1 MMKRKLTQ
9 ALMLAAMFVG
19 VGSLG
24 SCKDYDED
32 MFNDIHHVI
41 TDQNATLTEY
51 INAQIGNLQGQIDA
65 LKAAQEQCKNTC
77 ADKFAYLESLIQ
89 QLQQKDAE
97 LQNAINTKADQST
110 VTALQ
115 SEVETLKNNVQTE
128 ATQIASLQTAITTI
142 EGDIT
147 TINNTLEDLK
157 PRVEKNEQDIAT
169 LFNNIT
175 TINTTITTIQGDIN
189 NLKSRVENLEVTVI
203 PGMQTDITTALTNAA
218 NAQAAANQAQQDVDN
233 LTQIVNDYKIEV
245 DGRFNDLKE
254 YIDSLAKVSAKNFET
269 AIALA
274 EEANEALKLELLQEI
289 QNVVTNYQNADAAL
303 QSQIDQLAS
312 DIAAVEAGYKAA
324 DDVLKA
330 DYIQKIADAK
340 QEVLDLLE
348 PRIADLETKYAEL
361 VAKDAEL
368 EGKINDLEA
377 RVAANEAAIENLKKS
392 QASLITSLVIQEVNN
407 PVFGGV
413 TTPFGI
419 NTNILMGYYGKYIGS
434 VAGEFPAQKGSGLY
448 VNDTYSLTAG
458 DMAMLGSIEKYT
470 YSSGETLV
478 NGDEDEG
485 TLSLG
490 KVYVTVNPTNV
501 DFTGTQFDLVNS
513 LDEKCLANLSPL
525 KPSDRHMQFG
535 VQTRAGV
542 DGTAANGL
550 YEAEVTIPTPH
561 ASMLAFHV
569 EGIKTAVKD
578 VLNYAKGL
586 DVNRDGIVANE
597 KLNVGN
603 IAKAIYNN
611 LGGQLD
617 AQAVRASWTDPL
629 LGSRSVYSN
638 YGIAATTLECPFSYS
653 SFKDFNYQTLP
664 GYDRA
669 WSLIDRIAGSINS
682 RVHSAFHSL
691 NTSAIVTD
699 VNSLHINDIQLQS
712 LSPELLAK
720 FVITIDKQFSLAGK
734 TVHFN
739 IDQDVQLPI
748 VATAT
753 ADINGTQITLPSI
766 HVTGTNDADILVPVM
781 DENDNYMMVWN
792 GAGTPPVGYDAVEFV
807 TAAQIG
813 SYQTMGYSQALGTFQ
828 AGAVTI
834 DGVTA
839 SGVVV
844 TIEGQA
850 PITVNINQTVQTHL
864 TLNDLEFTI
873 PDSPDFVFS
882 FTETV
887 DLSDEIEELWGNVS
901 GQITN
906 VNDMLA
912 QLRKIVDDVK
922 HELDVLNGYEDDITG
937 TVNNVAGK
945 LQSLIQKLNDAVVGR
960 INNLNYYLQPVLVK
974 SDKGG
979 ARVLS
984 RAIHAPTAISASTNF
999 FPTNMTA
1006 EVLAPAL
1013 RKHVAVTNVYT
1024 TDLSKNAQ
1032 AGDAACKSALQAV
1045 NKDRM
1050 NKVLPGDVQE
1060 VHATGFQTGYVY
1072 EVALS
1077 CVDYEGMQA
1086 TRKFYV
1092 YVK

>member
-97 LQNAINTKADQST
+97 LQNAISTKADQST

-157 PRVEKNEQDIAT
+157 PRVEKNEQDIAQLISDVT
-169 LFNNIT
+169 TINNTIIEIKGDIT
-175 TINTTITTIQGDIN
+175 TINTTLNNLGLRVDALENTTI
-189 NLKSRVENLEVTVI
+189 
-203 PGMQTDITTALTNAA
+203 PAMQTDITTALANAA
-218 NAQAAANQAQQDVDN
+218 TAQAAANQAQQDVNN

-274 EEANEALKLELLQEI
+274 EEANEKLKLEFLQEI
-289 QNVVTNYQNADAAL
+289 AAL
-303 QSQIDQLAS
+303 KDVDEQLKN
-312 DIAAVEAGYKAA
+312 DIAAVEQGYKDA
-324 DDVLKA
+324 DDVLRSEVA
-330 DYIQKIADAK
+330 QQFSEVNIKIG
-340 QEVLDLLE
+340 DLQ
-348 PRIADLETKYAEL
+348 TKYAEL

-578 VLNYAKGL
+578 VLHYVKGL
-586 DVNRDGIVANE
+586 QVDRHGVTATESLNLSSIAN
-597 KLNVGN
+597 
-603 IAKAIYNN
+603 AIYKN

-629 LGSRSVYSN
+629 VGPRSVYSN

-653 SFKDFNYQTLP
+653 SFKDFNYQTVP
-664 GYDRA
+664 GFETA
-669 WSLIDRIAGSINS
+669 WNLIDRVADKVNNTLVS
-682 RVHSAFHSL
+682 RVNAITAKWPTQPTIQHISL
-691 NTSAIVTD
+691 GDVTLEDANHDGIYDVVAEFVVNYTIVDDVDIDGYHYDIVRSGNDLIYQGSGPLNGQTFTDNTITLLAPTGTPGVYDEYNIAVTVKVDFQQDLND
-699 VNSLHINDIQLQS
+699 VLT
-712 LSPELLAK
+712 ELL
-720 FVITIDKQFSLAGK
+720 
-734 TVHFN
+734 
-739 IDQDVQLPI
+739 
-748 VATAT
+748 
-753 ADINGTQITLPSI
+753 
-766 HVTGTNDADILVPVM
+766 
-781 DENDNYMMVWN
+781 
-792 GAGTPPVGYDAVEFV
+792 
-807 TAAQIG
+807 
-813 SYQTMGYSQALGTFQ
+813 
-828 AGAVTI
+828 
-834 DGVTA
+834 
-839 SGVVV
+839 
-844 TIEGQA
+844 
-850 PITVNINQTVQTHL
+850 
-864 TLNDLEFTI
+864 
-873 PDSPDFVFS
+873 
-882 FTETV
+882 
-887 DLSDEIEELWGNVS
+887 GNVN
-901 GQITN
+901 GMIDNVEN
-906 VNDMLA
+906 VNDM
-912 QLRKIVDDVK
+912 VDALNDYLEDVNGV
-922 HELDVLNGYEDDITG
+922 LDMVNSTVNDITSG
-937 TVNNVAGK
+937 VNSVADR
-945 LQSLIQKLNDAVVGR
+945 LQSLLQSINDRIIYR
-960 INNLNYYLQPVLVK
+960 INNLNYYLQPVLVS
-974 SDKGG
+974 SDKTG
-979 ARVLS
+979 ARIAS
-984 RAIHAPTAISASTNF
+984 RSLAAPSAISANTNF
-999 FPTNMTA
+999 FPTNYTA
-1006 EVLAPAL
+1006 ELLAPAL

-1024 TDLSKNAQ
+1024 ADRTKNAQ

-1060 VHATGFQTGYVY
+1060 VHATGFQTGYIY
-1072 EVALS
+1072 EVAVS